1 MVNLLKEKFMNHKL
15 IYPMK
20 HVNITQGSLG
30 EFSHKNVYAI
40 DLAGSDSG
48 ADEVFAQGTG
58 KVIEITDKSVTVRYD
73 NIVGQSGV
81 VYKYA
86 EVLYYHQTANPGIK
100 VGQQLRMGQVFMR
113 EGMKGNATGNHI
125 HVEIKCMTAKGLVP
139 MMPERMFFADPR
151 INRQIRNDGKEPVRL
166 I

>member
-1 MVNLLKEKFMNHKL
+1 MFQKL

-20 HVNITQGSLG
+20 HVNITQGSNG
-30 EFSHKNVYAI
+30 EFSHKNKYAI

-48 ADEVFAQGTG
+48 ADEVFAQGAGT
-58 KVIEITDKSVTVRYD
+58 IIDITDRSVTVRY
-73 NIVGQSGV
+73 NNVIGQSGS

-100 VGQQLRMGQVFMR
+100 VGLPLRKGQVFMR

-125 HVEIKCMTAKGLVP
+125 HVEIKCMGANGLMA
-139 MMPERMFFADPR
+139 MMPERMFFVDPAF
-151 INRQIRNDGKEPVRL
+151 NREIRNDAKEGVRVL
-166 I
+166 

>member
-1 MVNLLKEKFMNHKL
+1 MQKL

-58 KVIEITDKSVTVRYD
+58 KVIDITDKSVTVRYD
-73 NIVGQSGV
+73 NIVGQSGE

-86 EVLYYHQTANPGIK
+86 EVLYYHQTSNPGIK
-100 VGQQLRMGQVFMR
+100 VGQQLRKGQNFMR

-125 HVEIKCMTAKGLVP
+125 HVEIKCAGVNGLIP
-139 MMPERMFFADPR
+139 MMPERMFFIDPAV
-151 INRQIRNDGKEPVRL
+151 NRRIRNDAKEPVRL
-166 I
+166 L